1 MSIPD
6 KIVEL
11 IEEELNERM
20 NTLFNEYA
28 ETISKKHGI
37 SLNILLRDLPEICSV
52 TLCKGQKSDGRRC
65 MFKGIHNGY
74 CRHHK
79 EQGEKIRQRVL
90 TSEPVH
96 THGNDIMFLK
106 SCPACNIS
114 NRLIDLKSIL
124 NNE

>member
-28 ETISKKHGI
+28 DTISKKHGI
-37 SLNILLRDLPEICSV
+37 SLNILLRDLPDICSV

-65 MFKGIHNGY
+65 MFKAIHNGY

-90 TSEPVH
+90 TSEPEH
-96 THGNDIMFLK
+96 THGNEIMFLK
-106 SCPACNIS
+106 SCPACNKYKG
-114 NRLIDLKSIL
+114 LIDINHMF